1 MKKLKVKYSK
11 TLPVVVIAVLML
23 ASCGSSV
30 NMHKRKKSRCNT
42 CPKFSYIDSRYY
54 DDRSGNYC

>member
-11 TLPVVVIAVLML
+11 TLPVVAIAVLML
-23 ASCGSSV
+23 ASCGSSA

>member
-23 ASCGSSV
+23 ASCGSSA

>member
-1 MKKLKVKYSK
+1 MKKLIIKYSR
-11 TLPVVVIAVLML
+11 TLLVVVIAVLVL
-23 ASCGSSV
+23 VSCGSSA

-54 DDRSGNYC
+54 DARSGSYC

>member
-1 MKKLKVKYSK
+1 MKKLIIKYSR
-11 TLPVVVIAVLML
+11 TLLVVVIAVLVL
-23 ASCGSSV
+23 ASCGSSA

-54 DDRSGNYC
+54 DDRSGSYC

>member
-1 MKKLKVKYSK
+1 MKKLIIKYSR
-11 TLPVVVIAVLML
+11 TLPVVVIAVLVL
-23 ASCGSSV
+23 ASCGSSA

-54 DDRSGNYC
+54 DDRSGSCC